1 MKKRILRR
9 TFYTF
14 FSIILLYTL
23 MIIATVT
30 LFNFNHFSQQ
40 NDYKNQVF
48 LDAASRTTDSKINSV
63 ARYASA
69 ISKQPSVQDYISN
82 SNSSLFYFPDIYDDL
97 VNSLYLTDDLNINV
111 GITKVS
117 DNYVVSQEGYF
128 PLADYLNQAGI
139 SKDLIT
145 APHLFERD
153 QNNNFY
159 LLEEKFQQNLNNTIF
174 ISQTYYHQFDEYL
187 YIFISIPNEKLFP
200 KELVNISGKFYLDDN
215 KRSTEENSEIATVKQ
230 SESFEKLT
238 INHTKDSKILYN
250 MPSSVL
256 NLQYSYL
263 VEETKFLQFEPDFLS
278 VLLLFVLCLFLL
290 GGIILY
296 FATIKSYNPIQD
308 ILNAFNKN
316 KPMPFKNNV
325 KDNNVSELDYIIRNI
340 DGIQDKNKELE
351 LKINESLSV
360 LQVEFISSVLF
371 GTINKEEIPQ
381 KLTEL
386 SMENFNRGGI
396 IAILSIASLE
406 LESEDVSNT
415 NLLVLRNKVI
425 TLINSVSNVIPFI
438 QIPIDYKDLCL
449 IFPFKEAKKV
459 DDQLNKL
466 TLYIQNELSI
476 KLTHSV
482 SEPVESIYNLNAAFI
497 EAIELTL
504 KKYTYVNSL
513 DLFPAMEPLL
523 NDESYSYS
531 LDDERFLVN
540 AIIDNDLELAEKSI
554 QNVLETNLF
563 HLELDTINTIKFKY
577 VLLNTVK
584 RILNHY
590 NKSINEFSLQNKG
603 LFDLL
608 NSNNKDD
615 IYFSLNKMFEI
626 LFQTFIITFKE
637 TSDPTTFRILEYIN
651 QNYDQDLSLTDI
663 SKKFNLTEGYISRVL
678 KKNAN
683 INFKKHL
690 NNLKINKAKE
700 LLKKGNYKVNEVS
713 ALVGYKNVN
722 TFIRTF
728 KQQEGIPPG
737 EFSKF
742 R

>member
-69 ISKQPSVQDYISN
+69 VSKQPSVQDYISN

-97 VNSLYLTDDLNINV
+97 VNSLYLTDDLNIDV

-128 PLADYLNQAGI
+128 PLADYLNQIGI

-153 QNNNFY
+153 QINNFY
-159 LLEEKFQQNLNNTIF
+159 LLEEKFYQNQNNTIF
-174 ISQTYYHQFDEYL
+174 ISQTYYHQLDEYL

-200 KELVNISGKFYLDDN
+200 KELANISGTFYLDDN
-215 KRSTEENSEIATVKQ
+215 KRSTEEITTVKQ

-238 INHTKDSKILYN
+238 KNHTKDSKILYN
-250 MPSSVL
+250 IPSSVV

-263 VEETKFLQFEPDFLS
+263 VVETKFLQFEPDSLS
-278 VLLLFVLCLFLL
+278 VLLLFALCLFLL

-316 KPMPFKNNV
+316 MPMPFKNHV
-325 KDNNVSELDYIIRNI
+325 KDNSVSELDYIIRNI

-351 LKINESLSV
+351 HKINESLSV

-371 GTINKEEIPQ
+371 GTINKEEIPH

-386 SMENFNRGGI
+386 SMEKYNRGGI
-396 IAILSIASLE
+396 IAIISIASPE
-406 LESEDVSNT
+406 LESENVSNT

-425 TLINSVSNVIPFI
+425 TLINSVSNDLPFI
-438 QIPIDYKDLCL
+438 QIPMDYKDLCF
-449 IFPFKEAKKV
+449 IFPSKEAKKV
-459 DDQLNKL
+459 EDQLNKL
-466 TLYIQNELSI
+466 TSYIQNELSI
-476 KLTHSV
+476 KLTHSI
-482 SEPVESIYNLNAAFI
+482 SEPVESIYNFNTAFI

-504 KKYTYVNSL
+504 KKYTYVNSI
-513 DLFPAMEPLL
+513 DLFPAIEPLL

-540 AIIDNDLELAEKSI
+540 AIIDNDFELAGKLI

-563 HLELDTINTIKFKY
+563 LLELDTINTIKFKY

-615 IYFSLNKMFEI
+615 IYFSLNKIFDI

-637 TSDPTTFRILEYIN
+637 TSDPTTLRILEYIN
-651 QNYDQDLSLTDI
+651 QNFDQDLSLTDI
-663 SKKFNLTEGYISRVL
+663 SIKFNLTEGYISRVL

-700 LLKKGNYKVNEVS
+700 LLKNGNYKVNEVS